1 MVPFILHVYHL
12 GLALGLD
19 SEINIDLT
27 LYCVMRSEIYALA
40 TITLTY
46 LSYEIL
52 SRSVTQKSCIE
63 IDYPLPP
70 KNVLNATVV
79 SLNVVHVINSP
90 IVIQYDYIINSN
102 VISRSKEMV
111 VLLLHT
117 TDTNN
122 TECVRL
128 LIMW

>member
-1 MVPFILHVYHL
+1 M
-12 GLALGLD
+12 
-19 SEINIDLT
+19 
-27 LYCVMRSEIYALA
+27 
-40 TITLTY
+40 
-46 LSYEIL
+46 
-52 SRSVTQKSCIE
+52 
-63 IDYPLPP
+63 
-70 KNVLNATVV
+70 LNATVV

-111 VLLLHT
+111 VFLLHT

>member
-19 SEINIDLT
+19 SEMNIDLT

-52 SRSVTQKSCIE
+52 RSVTQKSCIE
-63 IDYPLPP
+63 IGYPLPL
-70 KNVLNATVV
+70 K
-79 SLNVVHVINSP
+79 
-90 IVIQYDYIINSN
+90 
-102 VISRSKEMV
+102 K
-111 VLLLHT
+111 
-117 TDTNN
+117 
-122 TECVRL
+122 CVKCYSC
-128 LIMW
+128 

>member
-19 SEINIDLT
+19 SEMNIDLT
-27 LYCVMRSEIYALA
+27 LYCVMRSEIYALLA
-40 TITLTY
+40 TIMLTY

-52 SRSVTQKSCIE
+52 RSVTQKSCIE
-63 IDYPLPP
+63 IGYPLPP